1 MPQWYYADAS
11 GQRHGPFSAEE
22 LEGHV
27 RHARLGPAS
36 LVWREGLQDWQ
47 PLSAVAAELDLPLD
61 TLAAPAADVAVPAAD
76 APYTPPTADL
86 ASFQPVVA
94 GHLVHA
100 GLWKRFAASF
110 IDSIV
115 TTIFSYALMIPLM
128 LIGVGV
134 MGAGGSDN
142 PFATGAGLASMLAIY
157 PVLFLAPCVY
167 FGWMQSSSLQA
178 SLGKLAV
185 GIKVTRTDGQRMSF
199 WRGFLRSLAYLVFTM
214 VTCGLGVLISSVSQ
228 TQGQAIQL
236 AVMTLLPQ
244 VLLSGLIF
252 PLTSIVV
259 GVRWIAYLLPLT
271 YFTEISRGVML
282 RAEPIGSLWPPFV
295 YLALLGAVVTGL
307 AIWRFHAFLAPGA
320 AR

>member
-1 MPQWYYADAS
+1 MTQWYYADAS

-61 TLAAPAADVAVPAAD
+61 TLAAPAADVAVPSAD
-76 APYTPPTADL
+76 ALYTPPTADL

-115 TTIFSYALMIPLM
+115 TTIISYALMIPLM

-214 VTCGLGVLISSVSQ
+214 VTCGLGVLISGLMVAL
-228 TQGQAIQL
+228 TERKQAL
-236 AVMTLLPQ
+236 HDMLCDTL
-244 VLLSGLIF
+244 
-252 PLTSIVV
+252 VV
-259 GVRWIAYLLPLT
+259 DKWA
-271 YFTEISRGVML
+271 FTAHPERQ
-282 RAEPIGSLWPPFV
+282 REE
-295 YLALLGAVVTGL
+295 LGVVTIVILSLAGL
-307 AIWRFHAFLAPGA
+307 AIVGSIAIYAVMGLMLMKDLS
-320 AR
+320 

>member
-1 MPQWYYADAS
+1 MTQWYYADAS

-115 TTIFSYALMIPLM
+115 TTIISYALMIPLM

-157 PVLFLAPCVY
+157 PILFLAPCVY

-214 VTCGLGVLISSVSQ
+214 VTCGLGVLISGLMVAL
-228 TQGQAIQL
+228 TERKQAL
-236 AVMTLLPQ
+236 HDMLCDTLVVDKWAFTAHPERQREELG
-244 VLLSGLIF
+244 VV
-252 PLTSIVV
+252 TIV
-259 GVRWIAYLLPLT
+259 I
-271 YFTEISRGVML
+271 
-282 RAEPIGSLWPPFV
+282 
-295 YLALLGAVVTGL
+295 LALAGL
-307 AIWRFHAFLAPGA
+307 AIVGSIAIYAVMGLMLMKDLS
-320 AR
+320 

>member
-1 MPQWYYADAS
+1 MTQWYYADAS

-22 LEGHV
+22 LESHV
-27 RHARLGPAS
+27 RHARLGAAS

-47 PLSAVAAELDLPLD
+47 PLGAVATELNLQLD
-61 TLAAPAADVAVPAAD
+61 AIATPDVDVAVPAAD

-86 ASFQPVVA
+86 ASFQPIVA

-115 TTIFSYALMIPLM
+115 TTVISYALMIPLM

-157 PVLFLAPCVY
+157 PILFLAPCIY

-185 GIKVTRTDGQRMSF
+185 GIKVARTDGQRMSF

-214 VTCGLGVLISSVSQ
+214 VTCGLGVLISGLMVAL
-228 TQGQAIQL
+228 TERKQAL
-236 AVMTLLPQ
+236 HDMLCDTLVVDKWAFTAYPERQRDELG
-244 VLLSGLIF
+244 VV
-252 PLTSIVV
+252 TIV
-259 GVRWIAYLLPLT
+259 I
-271 YFTEISRGVML
+271 
-282 RAEPIGSLWPPFV
+282 
-295 YLALLGAVVTGL
+295 LALAGL
-307 AIWRFHAFLAPGA
+307 AIVGSIAIYAVMGLMLMKDLS
-320 AR
+320 

>member
-1 MPQWYYADAS
+1 MTQWYYADAS

-115 TTIFSYALMIPLM
+115 TTIISYALMIPLM

-185 GIKVTRTDGQRMSF
+185 GIKVARTDGQRMSF

-214 VTCGLGVLISSVSQ
+214 VTCGLGVLISGLMVAL
-228 TQGQAIQL
+228 TERKQAL
-236 AVMTLLPQ
+236 HDMLCDTL
-244 VLLSGLIF
+244 
-252 PLTSIVV
+252 VV
-259 GVRWIAYLLPLT
+259 DKWA
-271 YFTEISRGVML
+271 FTAHPERQ
-282 RAEPIGSLWPPFV
+282 REE
-295 YLALLGAVVTGL
+295 LGVVTIVILCLAGL
-307 AIWRFHAFLAPGA
+307 AIVGSIAIYAVMGLMLMKDLS
-320 AR
+320 

>member
-1 MPQWYYADAS
+1 MTQWYYADAS

-22 LEGHV
+22 LESHV
-27 RHARLGPAS
+27 RHARLGAAS

-47 PLSAVAAELDLPLD
+47 PLSAVATELDLQLD
-61 TLAAPAADVAVPAAD
+61 AIATPDVDVVVPAAD

-86 ASFQPVVA
+86 ASFQTIVA

-115 TTIFSYALMIPLM
+115 TTVISYALMIPLM

-157 PVLFLAPCVY
+157 PILFLAPCIY

-185 GIKVTRTDGQRMSF
+185 GIKVARTDGQRMSF

-214 VTCGLGVLISSVSQ
+214 VTCGLGVLISGLMVAL
-228 TQGQAIQL
+228 TERKQAL
-236 AVMTLLPQ
+236 HDMLCDTLVVDKWAFTAYPERQRDELG
-244 VLLSGLIF
+244 VV
-252 PLTSIVV
+252 TIV
-259 GVRWIAYLLPLT
+259 I
-271 YFTEISRGVML
+271 
-282 RAEPIGSLWPPFV
+282 
-295 YLALLGAVVTGL
+295 LALAGL
-307 AIWRFHAFLAPGA
+307 AIVGSIAIYAVMGMMLMKDLS
-320 AR
+320 

>member
-1 MPQWYYADAS
+1 MTQWYYADAS
-11 GQRHGPFSAEE
+11 GRRQGPFSAEE

-27 RHARLGPAS
+27 RHARLGAAS

-47 PLSAVAAELDLPLD
+47 PLSTVAAELGLPLD
-61 TLAAPAADVAVPAAD
+61 APAAPAMDAVVPAAD

-94 GHLVHA
+94 GHIVHG

-110 IDSIV
+110 IDGIV
-115 TTIFSYALMIPLM
+115 TTVVSYALMIPLM

-157 PVLFLAPCVY
+157 PILFLAPCVY

-185 GIKVTRTDGQRMSF
+185 GIKVARTDGQRMSF

-214 VTCGLGVLISSVSQ
+214 VTCGLGVLISGLMVAF
-228 TQGQAIQL
+228 TDRKQALHDMLCDTLVVDKWAFTAFPERQRDELGVVTIVILVL
-236 AVMTLLPQ
+236 A
-244 VLLSGLIF
+244 GLMIF
-252 PLTSIVV
+252 GSLAI
-259 GVRWIAYLLPLT
+259 Y
-271 YFTEISRGVML
+271 GVM
-282 RAEPIGSLWPPFV
+282 G
-295 YLALLGAVVTGL
+295 ALMMKGL
-307 AIWRFHAFLAPGA
+307 S
-320 AR
+320 

>member
-1 MPQWYYADAS
+1 MTQWYYADAS

-115 TTIFSYALMIPLM
+115 TTIISYALMIPLM

-214 VTCGLGVLISSVSQ
+214 VTCGLGVLISGLMVAL
-228 TQGQAIQL
+228 TERKQAL
-236 AVMTLLPQ
+236 HDMLCDTLVVDKWAFTAHPERQREELG
-244 VLLSGLIF
+244 VV
-252 PLTSIVV
+252 TIV
-259 GVRWIAYLLPLT
+259 I
-271 YFTEISRGVML
+271 
-282 RAEPIGSLWPPFV
+282 
-295 YLALLGAVVTGL
+295 LALAGL
-307 AIWRFHAFLAPGA
+307 AIVGSIAIYAVMGLMLMKDLS
-320 AR
+320 

>member
-1 MPQWYYADAS
+1 MTQWYYADAS

-115 TTIFSYALMIPLM
+115 TTIISYALMIPLM

-214 VTCGLGVLISSVSQ
+214 VTCGLGVLISGLMVAL
-228 TQGQAIQL
+228 TERKQAL
-236 AVMTLLPQ
+236 HDMLCDTL
-244 VLLSGLIF
+244 
-252 PLTSIVV
+252 VV
-259 GVRWIAYLLPLT
+259 DKWA
-271 YFTEISRGVML
+271 FTAHPERQ
-282 RAEPIGSLWPPFV
+282 REE
-295 YLALLGAVVTGL
+295 LGVVTIVILCLAGL
-307 AIWRFHAFLAPGA
+307 AIVGSIAIYAVMGLMLMKDLS
-320 AR
+320 

>member
-1 MPQWYYADAS
+1 MTQWYYADAS

-27 RHARLGPAS
+27 RHARLDAKT

-47 PLSAVAAELDLPLD
+47 PLGSLAAELDLPLD
-61 TLAAPAADVAVPAAD
+61 ALAVPVADAALPGTD
-76 APYTPPTADL
+76 APYAPPTADL
-86 ASFQPVVA
+86 ASFQPVA
-94 GHLVHA
+94 TGHLVHA

-115 TTIFSYALMIPLM
+115 TTLISYALMIPLM

-142 PFATGAGLASMLAIY
+142 PFATGAGIASMLAIY
-157 PVLFLAPCVY
+157 PILFFAPCIY

-185 GIKVTRTDGQRMSF
+185 GIKVARTDGQRMSF

-214 VTCGLGVLISSVSQ
+214 VTCGLGVLISGLMVAL
-228 TQGQAIQL
+228 TERKQAL
-236 AVMTLLPQ
+236 HDMLCDTL
-244 VLLSGLIF
+244 VVDKWAFTAF
-252 PLTSIVV
+252 PE
-259 GVRWIAYLLPLT
+259 RQRD
-271 YFTEISRGVML
+271 E
-282 RAEPIGSLWPPFV
+282 
-295 YLALLGAVVTGL
+295 LGVVTIVILVLAGL
-307 AIWRFHAFLAPGA
+307 AILGSIAIYGVMGA
-320 AR
+320 MLMKDLS

>member
-1 MPQWYYADAS
+1 MTQWYYADAS

-22 LEGHV
+22 LESHV
-27 RHARLGPAS
+27 RHARLGAAS

-47 PLSAVAAELDLPLD
+47 PLGAVATELNLQLD
-61 TLAAPAADVAVPAAD
+61 AIATPDVDVAVPAAD

-86 ASFQPVVA
+86 ASFQPIVA

-115 TTIFSYALMIPLM
+115 TTVISYALMIPLM

-157 PVLFLAPCVY
+157 PILFLAPCIY

-185 GIKVTRTDGQRMSF
+185 GIKVARTDGQRMSF

-214 VTCGLGVLISSVSQ
+214 VTCGLGVLISGLMVAL
-228 TQGQAIQL
+228 TERKQAL
-236 AVMTLLPQ
+236 HDMLCDTLVVDKWAFTAYPERQRDELG
-244 VLLSGLIF
+244 VV
-252 PLTSIVV
+252 TIV
-259 GVRWIAYLLPLT
+259 I
-271 YFTEISRGVML
+271 
-282 RAEPIGSLWPPFV
+282 
-295 YLALLGAVVTGL
+295 LALAGL
-307 AIWRFHAFLAPGA
+307 AIVGSIAIYAVMGMMLMKDLS
-320 AR
+320 

>member
-1 MPQWYYADAS
+1 MTQWYYADAS

-115 TTIFSYALMIPLM
+115 TTIISYALMIPLM

-214 VTCGLGVLISSVSQ
+214 VTCGLGVLISGLMVALTERKQALHDMLCDTLVVDKWAFTSQ
-228 TQGQAIQL
+228 PERQRDELGTV
-236 AVMTLLPQ
+236 AVVVLVLGGLLIVGSLI
-244 VLLSGLIF
+244 VLLLAFG
-252 PLTSIVV
+252 
-259 GVRWIAYLLPLT
+259 
-271 YFTEISRGVML
+271 
-282 RAEPIGSLWPPFV
+282 
-295 YLALLGAVVTGL
+295 ALLSM
-307 AIWRFHAFLAPGA
+307 